1 MKSGT
6 KFYLYRGVSF
16 EDPIGYK
23 LIMMA
28 QHFMTNEGE
37 EIRFYTNNDID
48 TSKFPNLSWFIS
60 SKFKLGK

>member
-1 MKSGT
+1 M
-6 KFYLYRGVSF
+6 SF